1 MYVLTSS
8 EYNLDLHIPPK
19 MEKLKINFFLRLE
32 KEELSFISE
41 NNGSLTN
48 KRENFVKQHNRKIKC
63 Q

>member
-1 MYVLTSS
+1 
-8 EYNLDLHIPPK
+8 